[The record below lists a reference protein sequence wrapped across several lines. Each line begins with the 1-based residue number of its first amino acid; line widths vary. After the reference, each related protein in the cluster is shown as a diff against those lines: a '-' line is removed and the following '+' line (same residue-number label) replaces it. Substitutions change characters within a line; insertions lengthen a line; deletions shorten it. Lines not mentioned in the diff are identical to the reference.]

1 VFSLACTEATG
12 LQRSPIISD
21 NGGGGGGGGGAGQ
34 QTDRG
39 PAADSTL
46 ATPLLPAL
54 PRRGQHAS
62 HPPPP
67 RPAPPQHTSAW
78 AAMMMRATPSAP

>member
-21 NGGGGGGGGGAGQ
+21 NGGGGGSGGAGQ

-54 PRRGQHAS
+54 PRRSTHQRGL
-62 HPPPP
+62 
-67 RPAPPQHTSAW
+67 R
-78 AAMMMRATPSAP
+78 